1 MIKLRESLI
10 FTSLMEKIIKMLEA
24 GQLLLAPTDTVW
36 GILCDAT
43 NANAVSK
50 VYDLKKRP
58 DSKAMVCMV
67 SDIEMLKKYIT
78 DFPKNINEYINDQ
91 RPTTVIYNNPV
102 GIAKNAVSKEGT
114 VAIRIVNHH
123 FCTPLISRFGKPLI
137 STSANISGRP
147 HPQIF
152 SDVDNEILLGVDH
165 IVELDQDKS
174 NLNPSRIIKIN
185 PGGEISLLRA

>member
-1 MIKLRESLI
+1 
-10 FTSLMEKIIKMLEA
+10 MLEA

-67 SDIEMLKKYIT
+67 SDIEMLKKYIS
-78 DFPKNINEYINDQ
+78 DFPKNTNEYINDK

-102 GIAKNAVSKEGT
+102 GIAKNAVALEGT
-114 VAIRIVNHH
+114 IAIRIVNHH
-123 FCTPLISRFGKPLI
+123 FCTPLISSFGKPLI
-137 STSANISGRP
+137 STSANISGSP
-147 HPQIF
+147 HPRIF
-152 SDVDNEILLGVDH
+152 SDVNNEILMGVDH

-174 NLNPSRIIKIN
+174 NLHPSRIIKIN
-185 PGGEISLLRA
+185 PSGEMSLLRA

>member
-1 MIKLRESLI
+1 
-10 FTSLMEKIIKMLEA
+10 MEKILKILEA

-36 GILCDAT
+36 GIICDAT
-43 NANAVSK
+43 NPNAVSK

-58 DSKAMVCMV
+58 DSKAMICMV
-67 SDIEMLKKYIT
+67 SDINMLKKYIP

-102 GIAKNAVSKEGT
+102 GIAKNAVAQENT

-123 FCTPLISRFGKPLI
+123 FCTPLIRTFGKPLI
-137 STSANISGRP
+137 STSANISGSP
-147 HPQIF
+147 YPKIF
-152 SDVDNEILLGVDH
+152 SDIYNDILMGVDH

-174 NLNPSRIIKIN
+174 NPHPSRIIKIN
-185 PGGEISLLRA
+185 PSGELSLLRA